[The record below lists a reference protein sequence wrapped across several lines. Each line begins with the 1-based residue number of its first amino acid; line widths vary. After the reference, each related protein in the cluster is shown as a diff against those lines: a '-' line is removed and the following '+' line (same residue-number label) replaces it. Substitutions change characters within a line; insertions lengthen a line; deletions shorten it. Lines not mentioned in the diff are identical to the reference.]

1 MTQTSTERA
10 AWQIQASKLEQKR
23 SGSQMRNFERNLKPP
38 PPKKKNGW
46 QTLHAEPSGW
56 LAAPSLTED
65 PGWQTQ
71 ALKRKNYEFANL
83 NPEP

>member
-10 AWQIQASKLEQKR
+10 AWQIQASKLEQNAVARKCETLR
-23 SGSQMRNFERNLKPP
+23 EPQAP
-38 PPKKKNGW
+38 PPKKKMVGKPY
-46 QTLHAEPSGW
+46 TLNLVVW

-65 PGWQTQ
+65 PGGKPS
-71 ALKRKNYEFANL
+71 LKKKNYEFANL

>member
-1 MTQTSTERA
+1 MLLGKP
-10 AWQIQASKLEQKR
+10 QA
-23 SGSQMRNFERNLKPP
+23 PP
-38 PPKKKNGW
+38 QKKNGW